1 MNTKYFFATLITSLF
16 LFTGCDSKSEIDES
30 LIANTENNNPIIE
43 EFKAKTFKLTTTDG
57 KTIELTT
64 TKNGLDFK
72 DFKGKKAVL
81 VDVFATWCP
90 PCIKGLPVLKE
101 VREKYKDDFEIVS
114 VLFEKEEDKP
124 KSEVLEFIK
133 KHSITYPI
141 TLGEENFE
149 LAKELGNVQK
159 IPELFL
165 YSKDGTFI
173 KKFIGESDIE
183 EYEKYID
190 IAIGKK

>member
-1 MNTKYFFATLITSLF
+1 MNTKHFFATFITALF
-16 LFTGCDSKSEIDES
+16 IFTGCDFKSDIDES
-30 LIANTENNNPIIE
+30 LVANAKNNNPIIE
-43 EFKAKTFKLTTTDG
+43 EFKAKTFKLTTTEG
-57 KTIELTT
+57 KIIELTT
-64 TKNGLDFK
+64 TKHGLDFK

-90 PCIKGLPVLKE
+90 PCIKGLPILKE

-124 KSEVLEFIK
+124 KAEVLEFIEK
-133 KHSITYPI
+133 YSITYPI
-141 TLGEENFE
+141 TIGEENFE
-149 LAKELGNVQK
+149 LAKELGNVQR

-173 KKFIGESDIE
+173 KKFIGESDVE

>member
-1 MNTKYFFATLITSLF
+1 MNTKYFFVTLLISLF
-16 LFTGCDSKSEIDES
+16 LFSGCDSKSEIDES
-30 LIANTENNNPIIE
+30 LVANVNNNNPIIE
-43 EFKAKTFKLTTTDG
+43 EFKSKTFKLTTTDG
-57 KTIELTT
+57 RTIELTS
-64 TKNGLDFK
+64 TKYGFDFK
-72 DFKGKKAVL
+72 DYKGKKAVL
-81 VDVFATWCP
+81 IDVFATWCP
-90 PCIKGLPVLKE
+90 PCIKGLPILKE

-149 LAKELGNVQK
+149 LAKELGNVQR

-173 KKFIGESDIE
+173 KKFIGESDVE

-190 IAIGKK
+190 IAIGNK